1 MKELSKIL
9 VSLTLTPGFVVGVAV
24 GLLVAGY
31 VGGRRLVLVT
41 IQEVLGHDRQ
51 S

>member
-1 MKELSKIL
+1 MRTLAKVL
-9 VSLTLTPGFVVGVAV
+9 VSITMIPGFLVGVCT